1 MVLNIG
7 HFGNYIKIYEKFL
20 NVVPE
25 KVREDNYV
33 RQREK
38 LSSII

>member
-1 MVLNIG
+1 V
-7 HFGNYIKIYEKFL
+7 
-20 NVVPE
+20 
-25 KVREDNYV
+25 KVTEDNYV